1 MLALHSP
8 RVSVPTSFYLCGSQ
22 THYSPYMIMKTS
34 LISALLAAT
43 AAALPQGLGQISRI
57 VITDAQPTAIA
68 VPRNAEPQHL
78 GPVSRTVIYDSQP
91 TVLKVPRNAELQHLG
106 PVSRTVIYDSQPTV
120 LPVPQND
127 VPRVG
132 KRQSIGGICITPY
145 YRYHLLMCH
154 FGLKFADHNRLQQR
168 LV

>member
-1 MLALHSP
+1 
-8 RVSVPTSFYLCGSQ
+8 
-22 THYSPYMIMKTS
+22 MKTS

-57 VITDAQPTAIA
+57 VIADAQPTAIA

-91 TVLKVPRNAELQHLG
+91 TVLTVPRNAEPQHLG

-127 VPRVG
+127 VPRVA
-132 KRQSIGGICITPY
+132 KRQSIGGICSSNDSCAPGFLCTPLGGGY
-145 YRYHLLMCH
+145 TVCLPDFLLPSAVQSAETASRTNI
-154 FGLKFADHNRLQQR
+154 GDTPVSSGGAI
-168 LV
+168 